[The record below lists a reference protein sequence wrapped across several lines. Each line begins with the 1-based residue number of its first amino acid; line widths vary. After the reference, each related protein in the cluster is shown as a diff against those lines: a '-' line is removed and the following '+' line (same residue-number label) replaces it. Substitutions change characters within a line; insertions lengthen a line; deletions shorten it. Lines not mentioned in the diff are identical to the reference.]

1 MDEQTPLRN
10 GASSSAPV
18 NLGGSGL
25 HTPSGNGRFT
35 DADYEIPGAQAYA
48 ADFGNNNESTN
59 DLLNTSRRRRSSLVG
74 LFTRGNDM
82 ESAHTSHTYTTREKR
97 KLQAH
102 ESIDYLAPSS
112 RVYRRWLSA
121 QPWNRYWD
129 RWLLMAAIGIA
140 VGTVGFTLH
149 FLIHTLAFIKNHGT
163 RWLLGH
169 AHISIGWV
177 FNVSY
182 SLALVYASTWLVV
195 NIAPE
200 AAGAGVAEV
209 MSYLNGCHMPK
220 VMNLK
225 TLGVKFL
232 SAALAV
238 GSGLPVGPE
247 GPMVHI
253 GATIASGMSQGHST
267 TLGWDSG
274 LLKRFQ
280 NPKDKRDFVTAGA
293 AVGVATAFSAPIGGL
308 LFVFEEVASFWQQA
322 LGWQIFFACMLAVLT
337 ADTLRSAVSAV
348 RDGTFGLFDK
358 EASTVFFEVQT
369 QLTNHVF
376 AVLPAAV
383 CGLVSGLM
391 AIFFTFIN
399 LRVTR
404 LRAELL
410 RTKFQKMAEPCILII
425 LFVTL
430 GTLLPLFFP
439 CTPTQCVVIQGESTP
454 VCPEGTPPRIQR
466 IVEDTIELYTCSPAA
481 ATSDIPPDWDT
492 DPEKGNITVPKAY
505 NELATLMSVTGED
518 AIRHLLSRG
527 THKEF
532 GYAAI
537 LCMLVFYFVGAAVTA
552 GSAISSGTFVPMLLI
567 GACIGRLIGLV
578 TVNIAASH
586 GAGSEGAPPGV
597 FLPPS
602 PWAWIDPGA
611 FALIGAGAFMGGVTR
626 MTLAL
631 AVIIM
636 EMSNDVRILLPAMV
650 AIMLAKWVADAASH
664 SLYHGLLE
672 VKCVPFLPK
681 ELPITD
687 VSLDLLEVRYVM
699 AAPVVTLREKMR
711 LGEVRDVLRSTRHN
725 GFPVVRPV
733 LVHQDSSRH
742 NGNTHIGNAIN
753 KNGGPS
759 DATNNGDH
767 SSRNLSKEYGADTNG
782 AGTALHN
789 SASSPYAAAAEQQ
802 DIYAGYTSDNNSG
815 VFIGIVARDHLLR
828 LLLEAVRRGTAQHLE
843 LTYPDLN
850 HHHID
855 PNILAREE
863 EQQLAVLEG
872 RPPTPQHF
880 PTAPALWDE
889 TLDLTP
895 YINMAAYRV
904 PESFSVERAYVLF
917 STMGLRHLV
926 VVDERNRVRGIV
938 TRKDLLGYRLDEAVM
953 RARTGAAG
961 APELLSPSAAT
972 DGGDGSLA

>member
-1 MDEQTPLRN
+1 M
-10 GASSSAPV
+10 
-18 NLGGSGL
+18 
-25 HTPSGNGRFT
+25 
-35 DADYEIPGAQAYA
+35 
-48 ADFGNNNESTN
+48 
-59 DLLNTSRRRRSSLVG
+59 G
-74 LFTRGNDM
+74 LFTRGHDL

-112 RVYRRWLSA
+112 RVYRGWLSA

-129 RWLLMAAIGIA
+129 RWLLMAAIGLA
-140 VGTVGFTLH
+140 VGAVGFSLH
-149 FLIHTLAFIKNHGT
+149 FLISAFAFIKNQGT
-163 RWLLGH
+163 RWLLGY

-177 FNVSY
+177 FNVSF

-200 AAGAGVAEV
+200 AGGAGVAEV
-209 MSYLNGCHMPK
+209 MSYLNGCRMPK
-220 VMNLK
+220 VFDLK

-247 GPMVHI
+247 GPMVQI
-253 GATIASGMSQGHST
+253 GASIASGMSQGHST

-293 AVGVATAFSAPIGGL
+293 AVGIATAFSAPIGGL

-348 RDGTFGLFDK
+348 GEGTFGLFDK

-376 AVLPAAV
+376 AVLPAAI

-466 IVEDTIELYTCSPAA
+466 IVEDTIELYTCSTAA

-492 DPEKGNITVPKAY
+492 DPEQGNITVPKAY

-527 THKEF
+527 THREF

-537 LCMLVFYFVGAAVTA
+537 LCMLVFYFLGAAVTA

-567 GACIGRLIGLV
+567 GACIGRLVGLV

-681 ELPITD
+681 ELPSAD

-725 GFPVVRPV
+725 GFPVIRP
-733 LVHQDSSRH
+733 LFIHQNGGSDGGGGGGGDSL
-742 NGNTHIGNAIN
+742 
-753 KNGGPS
+753 KNGVAP
-759 DATNNGDH
+759 DAPNNGDH
-767 SSRNLSKEYGADTNG
+767 ATRNLSKEYGAGTNG
-782 AGTALHN
+782 GGNITMHKSN
-789 SASSPYAAAAEQQ
+789 SAPYTAAAEQQ
-802 DIYAGYTSDNNSG
+802 DIYLGYTNDNSSSNNNSSG

-855 PNILAREE
+855 PSILAREE

-926 VVDERNRVRGIV
+926 VVDEKNRVRGIV

-953 RARTGAAG
+953 RARTGASG
-961 APELLSPSAAT
+961 AAELLSPVTA
-972 DGGDGSLA
+972 DGGDGSMA